1 MAKVTL
7 YKNSKFATFISF
19 LGYMGILFGIYS
31 FFKED
36 LGVAVGII
44 AFVICVALKILAAF
58 IGKNKTQKD
67 AEKNQDI

>member
-1 MAKVTL
+1 MAKVTV

-36 LGVAVGII
+36 LGVAVGIV
-44 AFVICVALKILAAF
+44 ALVIGVALKILAAF
-58 IGKNKTQKD
+58 IGKKKTQKD

>member
-1 MAKVTL
+1 MAKVTV

-36 LGVAVGII
+36 LGVGVGII
-44 AFVICVALKILAAF
+44 ALVIGVALKILAAF
-58 IGKNKTQKD
+58 IGKKKTQKD
-67 AEKNQDI
+67 AENNQDI

>member
-1 MAKVTL
+1 MAKVTV

-36 LGVAVGII
+36 LGVAVGIV
-44 AFVICVALKILAAF
+44 ALVIGVALKILAAF
-58 IGKNKTQKD
+58 IGKKKTKKD
-67 AEKNQDI
+67 AEKNQDY